1 MPERKYQSKGGNN
14 FKGRGLRVGEQSGV
28 IVGNQPSGK
37 PSGLKIGGF
46 IIKWDYLLILL
57 MALSLAGYLYLKHMI
72 FGVMTL
78 LFLLSLFL
86 RDAMPARSDSKSI
99 KSSAMELGIALIA
112 ALSVWFGL
120 GFLLHTST
128 PIDVVTSCSMV
139 PALDRGDIILLQGGE
154 IRSQEVE
161 LTKPVEFRDFIKNEC
176 TVRELSSG
184 AIRKELCT
192 TGLRADGKEYAF
204 DKGGDIVVYQPENAY
219 RDLGLVVHRAVMK
232 LKYKGETNYLI
243 KGDNNP
249 APDVYGITQD
259 FAKEDH
265 MKGKVILRVPIL
277 GYLKLFLSLQFDEPE
292 NCKYVVDQ

>member
-1 MPERKYQSKGGNN
+1 M
-14 FKGRGLRVGEQSGV
+14 VV
-28 IVGNQPSGK
+28 T
-37 PSGLKIGGF
+37 
-46 IIKWDYLLILL
+46 IIASPPGAHKRLGQCR
-57 MALSLAGYLYLKHMI
+57 AFSNAEPASVESAR
-72 FGVMTL
+72 F
-78 LFLLSLFL
+78 FASL
-86 RDAMPARSDSKSI
+86 RD
-99 KSSAMELGIALIA
+99 
-112 ALSVWFGL
+112 
-120 GFLLHTST
+120 
-128 PIDVVTSCSMV
+128 PIVY
-139 PALDRGDIILLQGGE
+139 RGDIILLQGGE